1 MTEHERDNIPI
12 LGKGND
18 DQLYSVLNVLL
29 MMAQAPDGKSF
40 NFADVDID
48 AWQYQVREQMI
59 TNGID
64 VDALQ
69 RLASPYRTV
78 YVGLKDESIYLNMVN
93 PHESVEDICIDDY
106 ISLYRWILT
115 DQGDNGI
122 AMDILKDIERPP
134 IWIVHPKDAIT
145 RHYMKNDIPIGRD
158 DSGLQRV
165 KKVVMPMEGAK
176 DAHALA
182 ILNPVDITP
191 SITSPMDGVQIQ
203 ARTPRTKEHDDI
215 FRLICSYS
223 AAGQTYFTDAG
234 LCKTVYR
241 SNTPEQRDRVNAIIK
256 DMLPDI
262 IKIDTGTMG
271 DYYDFKRQTIT
282 GQVLPL
288 EIYEE
293 TTSNI
298 HGVSTYRLYR
308 LTTEPILLRWATML
322 NQLNRYPRALL
333 NTPVS
338 KTTEI
343 LSLHFY
349 LLDRLSNIPRL
360 SNRILYDSIFE
371 HLASENGDTQE
382 LSAKQKTAIR
392 SKVRLMLQAWQ
403 QMKVIKGWHEETK
416 DRRRIVFEKNGKSK
430 RGTVSYCI
438 VIEGTPKLLPAG
450 GLTEN

>member
-1 MTEHERDNIPI
+1 MAHEHDNIPV
-12 LGKGND
+12 LGKGSM

-40 NFADVDID
+40 NFAGADID
-48 AWQYQVREQMI
+48 AWQYQVREQM
-59 TNGID
+59 TATHID

-69 RLASPYRTV
+69 YLTTPSRTV
-78 YVGLKDESIYLNMVN
+78 YVGLKDESVYLNIVN
-93 PHESVEDICIDDY
+93 PYENIEDICIDDY

-115 DQGDNGI
+115 EQGENSI
-122 AMDILKDIERPP
+122 AMDMLKDIERPP

-203 ARTPRTKEHDDI
+203 ARTPRTKEHDDV

-223 AAGQTYFTDAG
+223 AAGRKYFTDAG

-271 DYYDFKRQTIT
+271 DYYNFKRQTIT

-293 TTSNI
+293 TTSNV
-298 HGVSTYRLYR
+298 HGVSTYRLYK
-308 LTTEPILLRWATML
+308 LIKEPILLQWATML
-322 NQLNRYPRALL
+322 KQLNRYPRALL
-333 NTPVS
+333 NTPVY
-338 KTTEI
+338 KTPEI

-349 LLDRLSNIPRL
+349 LLDRLSDIPRL

-371 HLASENGDTQE
+371 RLTSENGDTQK
-382 LSAKQKTAIR
+382 LSPKQKTAIR

-403 QMKVIKGWHEETK
+403 QMKIIKGWHEETK
-416 DRRRIVFEKNGKSK
+416 DRRRIVFEKNGKPK

-438 VIEGTPKLLPAG
+438 VIEGTPKLLPPAD
-450 GLTEN
+450 